1 MDRWG
6 LTISVSL
13 PSGPSPDL
21 VLLSRGAHIRSRLH
35 KRMVRRLWFASLMAS
50 TASAAWSKPAQAAC
64 TKLQVT
70 TLGDDGVH
78 VSDHPFAGTY
88 LSQPGGS
95 CNGRPLFASAA
106 SSSAY
111 IFWLP
116 AAGVMPAVW
125 ALGTAPDCS
134 RPAVK
139 LHVASLAQTPDLVPS
154 ASRWVQPQG
163 HPVGMRVRCTG
174 RKQQGVAASRV
185 GGIGAEDHSDRKQ
198 VVSIDAEVGGM
209 ATGQFTQLQ
218 KNDLMAAI
226 GAVLDA
232 DRFAEITMGRAKEW
246 EGRGVIVE
254 INVPAFGAVESQRMS
269 AVMRGASFASA
280 VKGHLKAFGMAL
292 PGLQFSR
299 PLVSDPVASAGA
311 DSTRSGDD
319 NAGIIA
325 FVAFL
330 TLAGFAGSR
339 QLQQSAEKKS
349 LGQSRKYRSVAAVP
363 SDDDEEG
370 GVGGDEDV

>member
-1 MDRWG
+1 MM
-6 LTISVSL
+6 L
-13 PSGPSPDL
+13 
-21 VLLSRGAHIRSRLH
+21 
-35 KRMVRRLWFASLMAS
+35 VRRLWFASLMVS
-50 TASAAWSKPAQAAC
+50 TASAAWSKPAQASC

-88 LSQPGGS
+88 LSKPEGS
-95 CNGRPLFASAA
+95 CNGRPLFASA

-134 RPAVK
+134 RSTVK
-139 LHVASLAQTPDLVPS
+139 LHAASLAQTPDLTPS

-174 RKQQGVAASRV
+174 RKQQGVAASRT
-185 GGIGAEDHSDRKQ
+185 GGIGAEDQSDRKQ

-209 ATGQFTQLQ
+209 TTGQFTQLQ

-232 DRFAEITMGRAKEW
+232 DRFATITMGRAREW

-269 AVMRGASFASA
+269 AVMQKAGFAPA

-299 PLVSDPVASAGA
+299 PLVSDPVASVDA
-311 DSTRSGDD
+311 DSAHSGDD
-319 NAGIIA
+319 NVGIIA

-363 SDDDEEG
+363 SDDEEERG
-370 GVGGDEDV
+370 AGGDDDV